1 MHHAGALLVVYIR
14 RDISNYHGLL
24 GRGRLEY
31 QGYLYHTKN
40 YSTTVK
46 QGSSLQ
52 NGDTLTRTAVA
63 YRDLRLVDS
72 RRACMQLA
80 GLSGRDCITT
90 TTQH

>member
-1 MHHAGALLVVYIR
+1 MHHAGALLYIR
-14 RDISNYHGLL
+14 RDILNYHGLL

-52 NGDTLTRTAVA
+52 NGDTLTGTPAA
-63 YRDLRLVDS
+63 YRGLRLVDS
-72 RRACMQLA
+72 GRACMQLA
-80 GLSGRDCITT
+80 GLLVAQWRVGVGVAT
-90 TTQH
+90 